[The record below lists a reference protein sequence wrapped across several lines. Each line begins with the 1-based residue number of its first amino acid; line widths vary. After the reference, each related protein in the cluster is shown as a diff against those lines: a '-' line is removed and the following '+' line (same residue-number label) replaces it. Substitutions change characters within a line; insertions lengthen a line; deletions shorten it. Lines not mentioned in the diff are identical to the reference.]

1 MKKNYLLL
9 FLITLLFGM
18 GTMKGKAEKHP
29 FKIDQEYYFKIGD
42 GYLTVRSLPKI
53 PLYEFY
59 CVKDKAQAKL
69 VKPAMNSGDVVFSF
83 LIKDDRKRSR
93 SLHYAEGK
101 ITYEFGIGKSDYEY
115 VEING
120 KHYLKTAIGTPLF
133 LTYKDGKLSLEKTE
147 SPEAVFTYEGKYGT
161 ASDEVLLRANN
172 TLGVF
177 ALFQAHRFLTQHKD
191 NEFIGNGL
199 GQYPRPTSISD
210 VDWDY
215 ATYRLYLEG
224 HESFSAQNVYSELE
238 RLEKGKNAVRINLPT
253 AGTYVTISTKSIY
266 EDAVRSNAKLY
277 RTRLW
282 NIDSVAGSVPLE
294 AKYLKATENGYTLT
308 TQKSEAA
315 VFFFDG
321 QHLTGLDNGFALGK
335 YDYKLTK
342 NEQQSLIAQG
352 KLEKV
357 LDAGSYSIK
366 VGDKFVKLD
375 RNSGISLT
383 TNESESHLFLEDAQ
397 SFELKTD
404 ELGLVSF
411 YAPTA
416 VEVPADVE
424 VYAGKFN
431 DENNLVKF
439 KQVSTKQIPA
449 KTAVLLR
456 KGTMNGKFTVTKIAN
471 AAPISN
477 NDLKGYEVSSNENL
491 ANAYGLTVEGGSLV
505 FKPLEDGVRAF
516 KAVIYKNGAG
526 TQEFFPTTFV
536 LPTAVEGIT
545 VDEAK
550 EEVFDLAG
558 RRVES
563 LVKGQVYVKNGKK
576 FVQK

>member
-29 FKIDQEYYFKIGD
+29 FEVTQEYYFKIGD
-42 GYLTVRSLPKI
+42 GYLAMKKKRFS
-53 PLYEFY
+53 
-59 CVKDKAQAKL
+59 CVADKNEANLIQIDADSKETTL
-69 VKPAMNSGDVVFSF
+69 IIGATDKGNGRFST
-83 LIKDDRKRSR
+83 LRYDN
-93 SLHYAEGK
+93 GQ
-101 ITYEFGIGKSDYEY
+101 FGISFTHRSFEY
-115 VEING
+115 VSISG
-120 KHYLKTAIGTPLF
+120 KYYLRTTEQQPLF
-133 LTYKDGKLSLEKTE
+133 LTNKNGTLSLEQNVSE
-147 SPEAVFTYEGKYGT
+147 DAVFTYEGKHGT
-161 ASDEVLLRANN
+161 VSEEVLLKAENS
-172 TLGVF
+172 LKAF
-177 ALFQAHRFLTQHKD
+177 ALFQSRRFSDKHED
-191 NEFIGNGL
+191 NGFIGTGL
-199 GQYPRPTSISD
+199 GQYPRPMTITKD
-210 VDWDY
+210 EWDY
-215 ATYRLYLEG
+215 ATYRLYSPA
-224 HESFSAQNVYSELE
+224 HEKFSATNVYSELE
-238 RLEKGKNAVRINLPT
+238 KLEKGIKAVKINIPT

-266 EDAVRSNAKLY
+266 EDAVRTNAKN
-277 RTRLW
+277 RKTRVD
-282 NIDSVAGSVPLE
+282 IDMAAGGAPLP
-294 AKYLKATENGYTLT
+294 AKYLKATADGYKLT
-308 TQKSEAA
+308 DQKSEAA

-335 YDYKLTK
+335 YDYKLAK
-342 NEQQSLIAQG
+342 NEQQALIAQG

-383 TNESESHLFLEDAQ
+383 TNESESHLFLEEAQ
-397 SFELKTD
+397 SFDLKTD

-449 KTAVLLR
+449 ETAVLLR
-456 KGTMNGKFTVTKIAN
+456 KGTPNGKFTVTKIAN
-471 AAPISN
+471 AAPISDN
-477 NDLKGYEVSSNENL
+477 ALKGYAVSSNENL

-526 TQEFFPTTFV
+526 TQEFFPTAFV

>member
-29 FKIDQEYYFKIGD
+29 FEDVTKEYYFKIGN
-42 GYLTVRSLPKI
+42 GYLAREGRYKI
-53 PLYEFY
+53 S
-59 CVKDKAQAKL
+59 CVADKSQANLVQPDASSTEDKL
-69 VKPAMNSGDVVFSF
+69 AILVLGKTNPDDFVKIRYDNDGN
-83 LIKDDRKRSR
+83 
-93 SLHYAEGK
+93 
-101 ITYEFGIGKSDYEY
+101 FGRTKEYYFFEY
-115 VEING
+115 VTIEG
-120 KHYLKTAIGTPLF
+120 KHYLKTAQGKPLF
-133 LTYKDGKLSLEKTE
+133 LTNKNGKLSLETTH
-147 SPEAVFTYEGKYGT
+147 SADAVFEYEGKFGT
-161 ASDEVLLRANN
+161 VPAEILDKAEK
-172 TLGVF
+172 TLNAF
-177 ALFQAHRFLTQHKD
+177 ALFQAHRYLDKHKD

-199 GQYPRPTSISD
+199 GQYPRPTSISEA
-210 VDWDY
+210 DWDY

-224 HESFSAQNVYSELE
+224 HERFSAQNVYSELE
-238 RLEKGKNAVRINLPT
+238 RLEKGKNAVKINLPS

-266 EDAVRSNAKLY
+266 EDAVRDNAK
-277 RTRLW
+277 RKQTRVD
-282 NIDSVAGSVPLE
+282 IDAAAGGTPLE

-375 RNSGISLT
+375 RNTGISLT
-383 TNESESHLFLEDAQ
+383 ANESESHLFLEEANT
-397 SFELKTD
+397 FELKTD

-449 KTAVLLR
+449 ETAVLLR
-456 KGTMNGKFTVTKIAN
+456 KGTPNSTFTVKKIAN
-471 AAPISN
+471 AAPISDN
-477 NDLKGYEVSSNENL
+477 ALKGYAVSSNENL

-526 TQEFFPTTFV
+526 TQEFFPTAFV

>member
-29 FKIDQEYYFKIGD
+29 FQDVTKEYYFKIGN
-42 GYLTVRSLPKI
+42 GYLAMSSNHK
-53 PLYEFY
+53 FS
-59 CVKDKAQAKL
+59 CVADKSQANLVQPDASSTEDKL
-69 VKPAMNSGDVVFSF
+69 SILVVS
-83 LIKDDRKRSR
+83 KTDPD
-93 SLHYAEGK
+93 
-101 ITYEFGIGKSDYEY
+101 DYESIEYSENGTIGTWKPYKFFEY
-115 VEING
+115 VTIDG
-120 KHYLKTAIGTPLF
+120 KHYLKTTQGKPLF
-133 LTYKDGKLSLEKTE
+133 LTNKNGQLTLETTH
-147 SPEAVFTYEGKYGT
+147 SADAVFEYEGKFGT
-161 ASDEVLLRANN
+161 VPAEILEKAEK
-172 TLGVF
+172 TLNAF
-177 ALFQAHRFLTQHKD
+177 ALFQAHRYLDQHKD

-199 GQYPRPTSISD
+199 GQYPRPTSISS

-224 HESFSAQNVYSELE
+224 HERFSAQNVYSELE
-238 RLEKGKNAVRINLPT
+238 RLEKGKNAVKINLPS

-266 EDAVRSNAKLY
+266 ENAVRENAK
-277 RTRLW
+277 RKGTRVD
-282 NIDSVAGSVPLE
+282 IDAAAGGAPLE

-335 YDYKLTK
+335 YDYKLAK

-375 RNSGISLT
+375 RNTGISLT
-383 TNESESHLFLEDAQ
+383 ANESESHLFLEEANT
-397 SFELKTD
+397 FELKTD

-449 KTAVLLR
+449 ETAVLLR
-456 KGTMNGKFTVTKIAN
+456 KGTPNSTFTVKKIAN
-471 AAPISN
+471 AAPISDN
-477 NDLKGYEVSSNENL
+477 ALKGYAVSSNENL

-526 TQEFFPTTFV
+526 TQEFFPTAFV